1 MVSEHG
7 ISLQVRAFVSG
18 VWGVVI
24 PPIPRYLVP
33 HTVTLV
39 ERLSSDGWGGGSSEL
54 KTKINF
60 VRIEPCRSQR
70 FSLSGDI
77 PEVKA
82 KLFFDPFSS
91 VPAGVSF
98 ETGDKVIFG
107 SEEFTV
113 SEVQEFYGLSGRIH
127 HLEVLL
133 K

>member
-1 MVSEHG
+1 MV
-7 ISLQVRAFVSG
+7 IS
-18 VWGVVI
+18 
-24 PPIPRYLVP
+24 PIPRYLLP

-39 ERLSSDGWGGGSSEL
+39 EKLSSDGWGGNGQEL
-54 KTKINF
+54 RTVINF

-70 FSLSGDI
+70 FSLGGDI

-82 KLFFDPFSS
+82 KMFFDAFSS
-91 VPAGVSF
+91 VPNEVSF
-98 ETGDKVIFG
+98 ELGDKIIFG

-113 SEVQEFYGLSGRIH
+113 SEVNTFYGASSEIH

>member
-1 MVSEHG
+1 MV
-7 ISLQVRAFVSG
+7 IS
-18 VWGVVI
+18 
-24 PPIPRYLVP
+24 PIPRYLLP

-39 ERLSSDGWGGGSSEL
+39 EKLSSDGWGGKGEEL
-54 KTKINF
+54 RTVINF

-70 FSLSGDI
+70 FSLGGDI

-82 KLFFDPFSS
+82 KMFFDAFSS
-91 VPAGVSF
+91 APNDVSF
-98 ETGDKVIFG
+98 ETGDKIIFG

-113 SEVQEFYGLSGRIH
+113 SEVNTFYGASSEIH

>member
-1 MVSEHG
+1 MV
-7 ISLQVRAFVSG
+7 IS
-18 VWGVVI
+18 
-24 PPIPRYLVP
+24 PIPRYLLP

-39 ERLSSDGWGGGSSEL
+39 EKLSSDGWGGKGEEL
-54 KTKINF
+54 RTVINF

-70 FSLSGDI
+70 FSLGGDI

-82 KLFFDPFSS
+82 KMFFDAFSS
-91 VPAGVSF
+91 VPNEVSF
-98 ETGDKVIFG
+98 EPADKIIFG

-113 SEVQEFYGLSGRIH
+113 SEVQTFYGGTDEIH

>member
-1 MVSEHG
+1 MVT
-7 ISLQVRAFVSG
+7 A
-18 VWGVVI
+18 
-24 PPIPRYLVP
+24 PIPRYLLP

-39 ERLSSDGWGGGSSEL
+39 ELLSSDPWGGKGQEL
-54 KTKINF
+54 RTVINF
-60 VRIEPCRSQR
+60 VRIEPCRLRR
-70 FSLSGDI
+70 FSLGGDI

-82 KLFFDPFSS
+82 KLFFDAFSS
-91 VPAGVSF
+91 VPNDVSF

-113 SEVQEFYGLSGRIH
+113 SEVQEFYGTTGDIH